1 MRHLVGLGDHG
12 RAGLLQD
19 LGATHVRGFVREV
32 GIHDPAVGG
41 RLVLDARLQVRDDGI
56 EAAFHGAEGGAGVVD
71 VVERVVDRVD
81 HALDR
86 PLRRRGPVAKHHL
99 QQHHGAVGLRRHW
112 PVLRFSDLCD
122 NDAVRDGDSFDHC
135 YADPVNHAVVNI
147 DTFGDGYAKS
157 VAEFNK
163 QSERE
168 S

>member
-1 MRHLVGLGDHG
+1 MVLAARNGESAVVPAMVSAGFTYSSVGWVRTPHPK
-12 RAGLLQD
+12 LQAD
-19 LGATHVRGFVREV
+19 PYAAWFLHWNERIMVPV
-32 GIHDPAVGG
+32 GTEPRSCWISGY
-41 RLVLDARLQVRDDGI
+41 
-56 EAAFHGAEGGAGVVD
+56 
-71 VVERVVDRVD
+71 
-81 HALDR
+81 DR